1 MTYCYI
7 HICITCVPVGL
18 YLLVLLHNMM
28 KDELLLTLMC
38 TVAISVQGK
47 PPPCQHVYVCIGVI
61 MKKSMINC
69 CHAYMCNNQKGRSH
83 LTVIQ
88 LSLAH
93 LRTRNDTSTL

>member
-7 HICITCVPVGL
+7 HSITCVPVGL
-18 YLLVLLHNMM
+18 CLLVLLHSMM
-28 KDELLLTLMC
+28 KDDLLLTLMC

-47 PPPCQHVYVCIGVI
+47 PPCQHVYVCIGVI
-61 MKKSMINC
+61 MNKSMINY

-88 LSLAH
+88 FSRAH

>member
-7 HICITCVPVGL
+7 HSITCVPVGL
-18 YLLVLLHNMM
+18 CLLVLLHSMM
-28 KDELLLTLMC
+28 KDDLLLTLMC

-47 PPPCQHVYVCIGVI
+47 PPCQHVYVCIGVI
-61 MKKSMINC
+61 MNKSMINY

-88 LSLAH
+88 LSRAH